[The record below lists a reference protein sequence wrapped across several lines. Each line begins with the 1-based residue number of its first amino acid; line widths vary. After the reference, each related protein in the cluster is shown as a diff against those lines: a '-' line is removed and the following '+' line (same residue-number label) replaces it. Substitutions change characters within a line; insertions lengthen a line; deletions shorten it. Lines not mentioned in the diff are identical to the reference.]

1 MHFHERL
8 MHVSPERDSTH
19 AAAIEPTAAA
29 GYQTLS
35 FFSEVGKYL
44 RCRRLERSSDRVEA

>member
-1 MHFHERL
+1 
-8 MHVSPERDSTH
+8 MHVSPERDVTH

-35 FFSEVGKYL
+35 FFSEVEKYL
-44 RCRRLERSSDRVEA
+44 RCKRLERSSNRIGA